1 VIRRH
6 ESPIV
11 RGFAAVPGYLVVVV
25 AVFFV
30 RLGVFLLVVTAVAIG
45 IVPILVLI
53 DLLDGGTGWGLC
65 PGGIEACDKPYSTG
79 AELIL
84 VLSLAMFLTVFGIRL
99 LMRLARRLRDDTY
112 QITQ

>member
-1 VIRRH
+1 VI
-6 ESPIV
+6 
-11 RGFAAVPGYLVVVV
+11 VV

-79 AELIL
+79 AELII